1 MAKRG
6 GLGTNLDAL
15 IPTSLTVAGKEVG
28 QQNEIDINLISP
40 NPKQP
45 RTVFDEAAL
54 KELMVSIKEIGILQ
68 PPVVREVSGGRYE
81 LIMGERRYRAAKAV
95 GLKTIP
101 VIIRQTPDNE
111 LLREALIEN
120 IHRSQLNPLEEG
132 AAYAQ
137 LLSDFNCTHEELA
150 TKLGRS
156 RPHLSNTMRL
166 LTLPQAVQKRV
177 ALGIISAGHARALLG
192 LTDAAEIEKLA
203 NRIVAENLSVRS
215 VEEIIATGGSGKKST
230 KRKPRS
236 GNPEL
241 NEIAEELGDYLD
253 TRVKIEGS
261 AGKGKIVIEYSGGQD
276 LQRIIKEI
284 KSQLLLNYIF
294 KVNDKFRI
302 FSVKVLR

>member
-15 IPTSLTVAGKEVG
+15 IPTSLTVGGKEVG

-137 LLSDFNCTHEELA
+137 LLNDFNCTHEELA

-230 KRKPRS
+230 KRKVRK

-253 TRVKIEGS
+253 TRVKIEGTAS
-261 AGKGKIVIEYSGGQD
+261 KGKIVIEYSGGQD
-276 LQRIIKEI
+276 LQRLIKEI
-284 KSQLLLNYIF
+284 KS
-294 KVNDKFRI
+294 
-302 FSVKVLR
+302 

>member
-1 MAKRG
+1 MVKRG

-15 IPTSLTVAGKEVG
+15 IPTSLTVGGKEVG

-45 RTVFDEAAL
+45 RTVFDEASL

-68 PPVVREVSGGRYE
+68 PPVVREVIGGRYE

-166 LTLPQAVQKRV
+166 LSLPPTVQNRV

-192 LTDAAEIEKLA
+192 LTDATEIEKLA

-215 VEEIIATGGSGKKST
+215 VEEIIATGGSGKKSF
-230 KRKPRS
+230 KRKTRK

-241 NEIAEELGDYLD
+241 NESAEELGDYLD

-261 AGKGKIVIEYSGGQD
+261 ASKGKIVIEYSGGED
-276 LQRIIKEI
+276 LQRIIKEL
-284 KSQLLLNYIF
+284 KS
-294 KVNDKFRI
+294 
-302 FSVKVLR
+302 

>member
-166 LTLPQAVQKRV
+166 LTLPQTVQKRV
-177 ALGIISAGHARALLG
+177 AIGIISAGHARALLG
-192 LTDAAEIEKLA
+192 LSDAAEIEKLA

-230 KRKPRS
+230 KRKSRS

-276 LQRIIKEI
+276 LQRIIKKI
-284 KSQLLLNYIF
+284 KS
-294 KVNDKFRI
+294 
-302 FSVKVLR
+302 